1 MAPQYTLDLSGYRE
15 RLSATVPEGRYLAQ
29 IDDVE
34 QTKTSSTNKD
44 MFNVWV
50 RIIDGPHAG
59 AVIIDRL
66 TITDKALFRIVGFL
80 NGLGLPTPKK
90 RLTLNTAQWTGR
102 KVWID
107 TRIGEPYRGR
117 PGRSEIEGYA
127 RYVSETAEDDATA
140 NEPVEPYEDLDRS
153 NEPVMAFETTP
164 AEQAVLADEHVSEAI
179 RRTHDG
185 TAETVKVDYK
195 DETPAEDDAP
205 ATASPTVADR
215 VRSAAAPAPQAQ
227 PEMLSLS
234 DLSL

>member
-50 RIIDGPHAG
+50 RIIEGPHAG

-66 TITDKALFRIVGFL
+66 TITEKALFRIVGFL

-90 RLTLNTAQWTGR
+90 RLTLNTQQWLGR

-107 TRIGEPYRGR
+107 TRMGEPYRGR
-117 PGRSEIEGYA
+117 PGRSEIDGYT
-127 RYVSETAEDDATA
+127 RYVAETADQDAVVETVEVPA
-140 NEPVEPYEDLDRS
+140 YDEPTLGAEVVDADVE
-153 NEPVMAFETTP
+153 AFETTP
-164 AEQAVLADEHVSEAI
+164 AEV
-179 RRTHDG
+179 
-185 TAETVKVDYK
+185 VDASQGG
-195 DETPAEDDAP
+195 ESATPAEDDAP
-205 ATASPTVADR
+205 ATASPSVADR
-215 VRSAAAPAPQAQ
+215 VRTAAAPAPQAE

-234 DLSL
+234 DISL

>member
-34 QTKTSSTNKD
+34 QTKTTSTNKD

-90 RLTLNTAQWTGR
+90 RLTLNTQQWVGR

-127 RYVSETAEDDATA
+127 RYVAETAEQDAVVPEVEP
-140 NEPVEPYEDLDRS
+140 EPVLGEEVVDAD
-153 NEPVMAFETTP
+153 VQAFETAPTEVVD
-164 AEQAVLADEHVSEAI
+164 ASQGDES
-179 RRTHDG
+179 
-185 TAETVKVDYK
+185 
-195 DETPAEDDAP
+195 TPAEDDAP
-205 ATASPTVADR
+205 ATASPSVADR
-215 VRSAAAPAPQAQ
+215 VKTAAAPAPQAE

-234 DLSL
+234 DISL

>member
-34 QTKTSSTNKD
+34 QTKTTSTNKD

-66 TITDKALFRIVGFL
+66 TITEKALFRVVGFL

-90 RLTLNTAQWTGR
+90 RLTINTAQWIGR

-127 RYVSETAEDDATA
+127 RYVAETAEQDAVMPEVEP
-140 NEPVEPYEDLDRS
+140 EPVLGEEVVDAD
-153 NEPVMAFETTP
+153 VKAFETTP
-164 AEQAVLADEHVSEAI
+164 AEVVDASQGDESDA
-179 RRTHDG
+179 
-185 TAETVKVDYK
+185 
-195 DETPAEDDAP
+195 PAEDDAP
-205 ATASPTVADR
+205 ATASPAKAKDE
-215 VRSAAAPAPQAQ
+215 

-234 DLSL
+234 DISL

>member
-1 MAPQYTLDLSGYRE
+1 MAQYTLDLSGYRE

-59 AVIIDRL
+59 SVIIDRL

-90 RLTLNTAQWTGR
+90 RLTINTAQWMGR

-117 PGRSEIEGYA
+117 PGKSEIEGYA
-127 RYVSETAEDDATA
+127 RYVAETADQDAVVPEVEP
-140 NEPVEPYEDLDRS
+140 EPVLGDEVVDTD
-153 NEPVMAFETTP
+153 VMAFETTP
-164 AEQAVLADEHVSEAI
+164 AEVVDASQGDESA
-179 RRTHDG
+179 
-185 TAETVKVDYK
+185 A
-195 DETPAEDDAP
+195 PAEDDAP

-215 VRSAAAPAPQAQ
+215 VRTAAAPAPQAE

-234 DLSL
+234 DISL

>member
-127 RYVSETAEDDATA
+127 RYVAETAEGDATA

-153 NEPVMAFETTP
+153 NEPVMAFETAP
-164 AEQAVLADEHVSEAI
+164 AVEEVDASQGDESA
-179 RRTHDG
+179 
-185 TAETVKVDYK
+185 
-195 DETPAEDDAP
+195 TPAEDDAP

-215 VRSAAAPAPQAQ
+215 VRTAAAPTPQAE

-234 DLSL
+234 DISL

>member
-66 TITDKALFRIVGFL
+66 TITEKALFRIVGFL

-90 RLTLNTAQWTGR
+90 RLTLNTQQWVGR

-107 TRIGEPYRGR
+107 TRMGEPYRGR
-117 PGRSEIEGYA
+117 PGRSEIDGYT
-127 RYVSETAEDDATA
+127 RYVAETANQDAVVET
-140 NEPVEPYEDLDRS
+140 VEPYDEPDRS
-153 NEPVMAFETTP
+153 NEPVEAFETTP
-164 AEQAVLADEHVSEAI
+164 AEQAVLDNEHVSEAI

-185 TAETVKVDYK
+185 TAETVKVEEVAASQG
-195 DETPAEDDAP
+195 DEA
-205 ATASPTVADR
+205 ATPTVADR
-215 VRSAAAPAPQAQ
+215 VRTAAAPAPQAE

-234 DLSL
+234 DISL

>member
-50 RIIDGPHAG
+50 RIIEGPHAG

-66 TITDKALFRIVGFL
+66 TITEKALFRIVGFL
-80 NGLGLPTPKK
+80 NGLGLPTPKR
-90 RLTLNTAQWTGR
+90 RLTLNTQQWVGR

-117 PGRSEIEGYA
+117 PGRSEIEGYT
-127 RYVSETAEDDATA
+127 RYVAETAEADATA
-140 NEPVEPYEDLDRS
+140 NEPVEPYDEPDRS
-153 NEPVMAFETTP
+153 NEPVEAFET
-164 AEQAVLADEHVSEAI
+164 EAVVEEVGAPQGGESI
-179 RRTHDG
+179 
-185 TAETVKVDYK
+185 
-195 DETPAEDDAP
+195 PAEDDAP
-205 ATASPTVADR
+205 ATASPSVADR
-215 VRSAAAPAPQAQ
+215 VRTAAAPAPQAE

-234 DLSL
+234 DISL

>member
-1 MAPQYTLDLSGYRE
+1 MAPQYTLDLTGYKE

-90 RLTLNTAQWTGR
+90 RLTLNTQQWMGR

-107 TRIGEPYRGR
+107 TKIGEPYRGR

-127 RYVSETAEDDATA
+127 RYIAETAADDATA
-140 NEPVEPYEDLDRS
+140 NEPVEDYVEMDRS
-153 NEPVMAFETTP
+153 NEPVKAFETTS
-164 AEQAVLADEHVSEAI
+164 AIEEEAVASQGDE
-179 RRTHDG
+179 
-185 TAETVKVDYK
+185 TAA
-195 DETPAEDDAP
+195 ETPAEDDAP
-205 ATASPTVADR
+205 ATAKPSVADR
-215 VRSAAAPAPQAQ
+215 VATAAGTKKDE

-234 DLSL
+234 DIAL

>member
-50 RIIDGPHAG
+50 RIIEGPHAG

-66 TITDKALFRIVGFL
+66 TITEKALFRIVGFL

-90 RLTLNTAQWTGR
+90 RLTVNTAQWMGR

-127 RYVSETAEDDATA
+127 RYVADTAEADATA
-140 NEPVEPYEDLDRS
+140 NEPVEPYDEPDRS
-153 NEPVMAFETTP
+153 NEPVEAFETEP
-164 AEQAVLADEHVSEAI
+164 VVEEVGAPQGDEP
-179 RRTHDG
+179 
-185 TAETVKVDYK
+185 
-195 DETPAEDDAP
+195 TPAEDDAP
-205 ATASPTVADR
+205 ATASPSVADR
-215 VRSAAAPAPQAQ
+215 VRTAAAPAPQAE

-234 DLSL
+234 DISL

>member
-50 RIIDGPHAG
+50 RIIEGPHAG

-66 TITDKALFRIVGFL
+66 TITEKALFRIVGFL

-90 RLTLNTAQWTGR
+90 RLTVNTAQWMGR

-127 RYVSETAEDDATA
+127 RYVADTAEADATA
-140 NEPVEPYEDLDRS
+140 NDPVEPYDEPDRS
-153 NEPVMAFETTP
+153 NEPVEAFETEP
-164 AEQAVLADEHVSEAI
+164 VVEEVGAPQGDEP
-179 RRTHDG
+179 
-185 TAETVKVDYK
+185 
-195 DETPAEDDAP
+195 TPAEDDAP
-205 ATASPTVADR
+205 ATAGPSVADR
-215 VRSAAAPAPQAQ
+215 VRTAAAPAPQAE

-234 DLSL
+234 DISL

>member
-1 MAPQYTLDLSGYRE
+1 MAQYTLDLSGYRE

-59 AVIIDRL
+59 SVIIDRL

-90 RLTLNTAQWTGR
+90 RLTLNTAQWMGR

-117 PGRSEIEGYA
+117 PGKSEIEGYA
-127 RYVSETAEDDATA
+127 RYVAETADQDAVVPEVEP
-140 NEPVEPYEDLDRS
+140 EPVLGDEVVAED
-153 NEPVMAFETTP
+153 VMAFETTP
-164 AEQAVLADEHVSEAI
+164 AEVVDASQGDESA
-179 RRTHDG
+179 
-185 TAETVKVDYK
+185 
-195 DETPAEDDAP
+195 TPAEDDAP
-205 ATASPTVADR
+205 ATASPSVADR
-215 VRSAAAPAPQAQ
+215 VRTAAAPAPQAE

-234 DLSL
+234 DISL

>member
-1 MAPQYTLDLSGYRE
+1 MGQYTLDLSGYRE

-90 RLTLNTAQWTGR
+90 RLTLNTQQWVGR

-117 PGRSEIEGYA
+117 PGRSEIEGYT
-127 RYVSETAEDDATA
+127 RYVAETADQDAVVA
-140 NEPVEPYEDLDRS
+140 EVEPEPVLGAEVVEED
-153 NEPVMAFETTP
+153 VKAFETRP
-164 AEQAVLADEHVSEAI
+164 AV
-179 RRTHDG
+179 
-185 TAETVKVDYK
+185 AEVDAPQGG
-195 DETPAEDDAP
+195 ESATPAEDEAP
-205 ATASPTVADR
+205 ATASPSVADR
-215 VRSAAAPAPQAQ
+215 VKTAAAPAPQAE

-234 DLSL
+234 DISL